1 MNDHSLLV
9 VGLGAPTKICRAI
22 VVSASVIF
30 ASSTGGNAEDA
41 WSEIKASAKEWKETS
56 DYFVAARDDIEIA
69 TTLAKAFG
77 LIDQPDDQ
85 KKLDEREMVV
95 TRGFADDH
103 WGSAEGW
110 ISEAQNKAWIALSNV
125 QMRVLADVCVLRSG
139 DPVPCTVNKNRV
151 TEMDHNLSKEA
162 VHQLISHDLDVFHI
176 PIDETIR

>member
-1 MNDHSLLV
+1 MIQTRKRRCGPSLQPRIREDGTMNDHSLLV

-22 VVSASVIF
+22 VVSARVIF

-85 KKLDEREMVV
+85 KKL
-95 TRGFADDH
+95 
-103 WGSAEGW
+103 
-110 ISEAQNKAWIALSNV
+110 
-125 QMRVLADVCVLRSG
+125 
-139 DPVPCTVNKNRV
+139 
-151 TEMDHNLSKEA
+151 
-162 VHQLISHDLDVFHI
+162 
-176 PIDETIR
+176 